1 MMLLENKGIPENTIK
16 KVLERI
22 KVLFED
28 TDTFDETIDGIN
40 FWCTGDKEGTVYIK
54 SKEDG
59 YAVIEKIDVQEADES
74 DLIEGIVYQLDNTVE
89 QD

>member
-28 TDTFDETIDGIN
+28 TDKFDETIDGIN
-40 FWCTGDKEGTVYIK
+40 FWCTGDEEGTVYIK
-54 SKEDG
+54 SEEDG
-59 YAVIEKIDVQEADES
+59 YAVIEKIDVLEADEN

>member
-1 MMLLENKGIPENTIK
+1 MMLLENKGVPENTIK

-28 TDTFDETIDGIN
+28 TDKFDETIDGIN
-40 FWCTGDKEGTVYIK
+40 FWCTGDKEGTVYIR

-59 YAVIEKIDVQEADES
+59 YAVIEKIDVLEADEN

>member
-28 TDTFDETIDGIN
+28 TDKFDETIDGIN
-40 FWCTGDKEGTVYIK
+40 FWCTGDKEGTVYIR
-54 SKEDG
+54 SKDDG
-59 YAVIEKIDVQEADES
+59 YAVIEKIDVQEADEN

>member
-28 TDTFDETIDGIN
+28 TDKFDETIDGIN
-40 FWCTGDKEGTVYIK
+40 FWCTGDEEGTVYIK

-59 YAVIEKIDVQEADES
+59 YAVIEKIDVQEADEN

>member
-1 MMLLENKGIPENTIK
+1 MMLLENKGIPEDTIK

-28 TDTFDETIDGIN
+28 TDEFDETIDGIN
-40 FWCTGDKEGTVYIK
+40 FWCTGDKEGTVYIR

-59 YAVIEKIDVQEADES
+59 YAVIEKIDVQEADEN

>member
-1 MMLLENKGIPENTIK
+1 MVLLENKGIPENTIK
-16 KVLERI
+16 KVLERL

-28 TDTFDETIDGIN
+28 TDKFDETIDGIN
-40 FWCTGDKEGTVYIK
+40 FWCTGDKEGTVYIR
-54 SKEDG
+54 SKDDG
-59 YAVIEKIDVQEADES
+59 YAVIEKIDVQEADEN